1 MNSTPSAAPAPLSVD
16 GSVELAHLHRSGL
29 IESRHIGAAAVVT
42 ADGERLRTLGDVDA
56 TVFPR
61 STLKPLQAL
70 ALIESGAEFADDE
83 LVLATASHCGSP
95 RHLAVVE
102 RMLAADGRTAAELQC
117 PADWPL
123 GSAERAAYRA
133 NGGERSRLA
142 MNCSGKHAGFLRAG
156 DALGDGDPSRY
167 LDPEHPVQRR
177 IVDSIEGMLG
187 ERIRTTG
194 VDGCGAPLH
203 ATSLA
208 ALARATA
215 RVAAGT
221 TPAAQRLMAAVTA
234 EPWAIDGEGR
244 GNTRVIETMGA
255 IAKIG
260 AEGLV
265 VIGLPNG
272 VGVAVKILDGSM
284 RATTPVALELLAATG
299 QVDVDTV
306 AALRA
311 ELEEPVRGGDAVV
324 GGLRVTV

>member
-1 MNSTPSAAPAPLSVD
+1 M
-16 GSVELAHLHRSGL
+16 
-29 IESRHIGAAAVVT
+29 VT
-42 ADGERLRTLGDVDA
+42 AEGERLRSLGDVDA

-70 ALIESGAEFADDE
+70 ALIESGASFADDE

-102 RMLAADGRTAAELQC
+102 RMLADDGRTADDLHC
-117 PADWPL
+117 PPDWPL
-123 GSAERAAYRA
+123 GAAERAAYRA
-133 NGGERSRLA
+133 SGAPRSRLA
-142 MNCSGKHAGFLRAG
+142 MNCSGKHAGFLRAS
-156 DALGDGDPSRY
+156 DALGANDASRY
-167 LDPEHPVQRR
+167 LDPAHPVQRR
-177 IVDSIEGMLG
+177 VVDSIEGMLG
-187 ERIRTTG
+187 ERIRATG

-215 RVAAGT
+215 RVAAGE
-221 TPAAQRLMAAVTA
+221 TPAARRLMAAVRA
-234 EPWAIDGEGR
+234 EPWAIDGDGR
-244 GNTRVIETMGA
+244 ANTRVIESLGG

-265 VIGLPNG
+265 VIGLPSG
-272 VGVAVKILDGSM
+272 VGVAVKVLDGSM

-299 QVDVDTV
+299 HVSAAVV

-311 ELEEPVRGGDAVV
+311 ELDEPVRGGDQLV
-324 GGLRVTV
+324 GGLRVTI

>member
-1 MNSTPSAAPAPLSVD
+1 MNAPVSAAPTPLSVT
-16 GSVELAHLHRSGL
+16 GSVELAQLHRSGL

-42 ADGERLRTLGDVDA
+42 ADGERLRVIGDVDA

-61 STLKPLQAL
+61 STVKPLQAL
-70 ALIESGAEFADDE
+70 ALLESGAAFADDE

-102 RMLAADGRTAAELQC
+102 RMLSDDGRTEHELQC
-117 PADWPL
+117 PLDWPL

-133 NGGERSRLA
+133 DGRERSRLA
-142 MNCSGKHAGFLRAG
+142 MNCSGKHAGFLRAS
-156 DALGDGDPSRY
+156 DTLGSDPARY
-167 LDPEHPVQRR
+167 LDPEHPIQRR
-177 IVDSIEGMLG
+177 IADSIEGMLG
-187 ERIRTTG
+187 EPIRATG

-215 RVAAGT
+215 RVAAGET
-221 TPAAQRLMAAVTA
+221 AAARRLMAAVAA

-244 GNTRVIETMGA
+244 ANTRVIETLGG

-265 VIGLPNG
+265 VIGLPSG

-299 QVDVDTV
+299 QLAADTV

-311 ELEEPVRGGDAVV
+311 ELEEPVRGGSDTV
-324 GGLRVTV
+324 GGLRVTL

>member
-1 MNSTPSAAPAPLSVD
+1 MNAPVSAAPTPLSVT
-16 GSVELAHLHRSGL
+16 GSVELAQLHRSGL

-42 ADGERLRTLGDVDA
+42 ADGERLRVLGDVDA

-70 ALIESGAEFADDE
+70 ALLESGAAFADDE

-102 RMLAADGRTAAELQC
+102 RMLSVDGRTEHELQC
-117 PADWPL
+117 PLDWPL

-133 NGGERSRLA
+133 DGRAPSRLA
-142 MNCSGKHAGFLRAG
+142 MNCSGKHAGFLRAS
-156 DALGDGDPSRY
+156 DALGGADPARY
-167 LDPEHPVQRR
+167 LDPEHPIQRR

-187 ERIRTTG
+187 ERIRATG

-215 RVAAGT
+215 RVAAGE
-221 TPAAQRLMAAVTA
+221 TPAARRLMAAVAA

-244 GNTRVIETMGA
+244 ANTRVIETLGG

-272 VGVAVKILDGSM
+272 VAVAVKILDGSM
-284 RATTPVALELLAATG
+284 RATTPVALELLAATA
-299 QVDVDTV
+299 QIDADTV

-311 ELEEPVRGGDAVV
+311 ELEEPVRGGADIV
-324 GGLRVTV
+324 GGLRVTL